1 MRRWMVV
8 RWLQQE
14 ILYGVPGQREE
25 QKKLTRNNVVL
36 KSDRIRTRANKRST
50 YMHAMG

>member
-1 MRRWMVV
+1 MVV

-25 QKKLTRNNVVL
+25 QKLTRNNVVL

-50 YMHAMG
+50 YMHVWVDKG

>member
-1 MRRWMVV
+1 MVV

-25 QKKLTRNNVVL
+25 QKKNWLG
-36 KSDRIRTRANKRST
+36 I
-50 YMHAMG
+50 